1 MAKGRLISA
10 ALLALLATT
19 VILQNTQ
26 PVETKILFLNIFLPH
41 ALLLLV
47 TLLTGFALGVIITM
61 LYTRSAAK
69 RKSSRTSSGSP

>member
-1 MAKGRLISA
+1 MAKGRLIFA

-26 PVETKILFLNIFLPH
+26 PVETRILFLNIILPH

-47 TLLTGFALGVIITM
+47 TLLTGFALGVIVTM
-61 LYTRSAAK
+61 LYSRSRGKGKASK
-69 RKSSRTSSGSP
+69 KSSGSP

>member
-1 MAKGRLISA
+1 MAKGRLVFA
-10 ALLALLATT
+10 AFLALLATT

-47 TLLTGFALGVIITM
+47 TLLTGFALGVIMTM
-61 LYTRSAAK
+61 VFSRKSK
-69 RKSSRTSSGSP
+69 KRKENSSRKSS